1 MSEPTHVPTPEA
13 ERGIIAYF
21 ANNTVAAN
29 LLMFFI
35 IIMGLVSYFTIQ
47 RQMFPNFEI
56 NYVTVEATYPGAS
69 PQEIEESII
78 IKLEEALKDV
88 TEIKR
93 GVYRSFRN
101 GGAAQ
106 LEIHKN
112 EDLTEVTDKI
122 RAKVNSIATFPG
134 AMEPLRVQQI
144 EFKQDVIQFALTGAL
159 PIQELKPLA
168 KQIEDEL
175 LQRGNISIVERSTP
189 DYEIGIEVDPNM
201 LRRYN
206 LTIGQVASAIRKYS
220 ANFSAGQIRS
230 EGGIIA
236 VRVENQFY
244 HGEEFRHIP
253 VKVGDNG
260 AKVLLQDIAE
270 IKDGFIEGEYYFKL
284 NDVNAVFISVKAT
297 KDQNMM
303 PVADSVHKYIKEK
316 NETLPPG
323 LKIEP
328 IVDMTYYLDARL
340 EMMKGNMMTGAVLV
354 AIMLT
359 IFLRFKLAFW
369 VMVGLPVCFLGAI
382 MMMPIFGV
390 TINITSLFGFI
401 MVLGIVVDD
410 AIVIGE
416 SAYTEIERKGA
427 SVKNVIIGA
436 KRVATPATFG
446 VLTTIAVFAPMVMS
460 SGPESA
466 IFKSISIVVI
476 LCLVFSL
483 IESKWIL
490 PAHIAHTKFTPLREG
505 STRAKFNKKFF
516 AFVNGPYKRF
526 VQRCVDWRWTVLA
539 GFVAMMFI
547 SVSLITSNL
556 VRVVPMPKV
565 PHDFPMIKVTMND
578 NASDAQ
584 SIDALMQIEAMMKKV
599 DAEIEAEHGQKMV
612 KNYFVFNEDRTEGSV
627 LTALVDEEIR
637 PMGTFELTRIWRE
650 QMPVIAGV
658 KSLLII
664 DDVGSGGMGGDGEF
678 GYRLYGSDLATLNA
692 AGRRLISMLQQE
704 KGLFDISSSIDPE
717 SKEIQFTLK
726 PVAYDLGLDLASI
739 ANQVGMS
746 FYGGE
751 AQRILRDGEELRVM
765 VRYPELEREALASL
779 KYSVITT
786 PAGKEVM
793 LGDIVDFV
801 EKPGISYIRRD
812 NGYRTVYIYGNIDEE
827 VVEPDAVVKNIKENV
842 LPKLLEEFP
851 AVKSELGGSIEEQ
864 QAQADE
870 QLMFFIAGML
880 IVYMLLAV
888 PLKSY
893 SQPLIVMSVIPF
905 GLVGSI
911 WGHYWIGIDLSM
923 MSFFGLIAAA
933 GVVINDSLVM
943 TDYVNQVRREGVKL
957 KQAVVEAGCARFR
970 AITLTSITTFAGV
983 FPIIFETSLQAK
995 FVIPMA
1001 VSLGFAVLFATVITL
1016 VLVPCLYIILTDLSA
1031 ISRWSK
1037 RKLKGGYGKV
1047 KGLVG
1052 RNPSNANS

>member
-1 MSEPTHVPTPEA
+1 MSEQQHTATPDA

-47 RQMFPNFEI
+47 RQMFPNVEI
-56 NYVTVEATYPGAS
+56 NYVTVQANYPGAS

-93 GVYRSFRN
+93 GVYRSFRG

-106 LEIHKN
+106 LEIHKD

-122 RAKVNSIATFPG
+122 RAKVNSIATFPA
-134 AMEPLRVQQI
+134 AMEPLRVQQV
-144 EFKQDVIQFALTGAL
+144 EFKQDVIQMALTAAL

-175 LQRGNISIVERSTP
+175 LQRGNISIVERFTP
-189 DYEIGIEVDPNM
+189 SYEIGIEIEPDM

-206 LTIGQVASAIRKYS
+206 LTIAQVASAIRGYS

-236 VRVENQFY
+236 VRVENQYY

-253 VKVGDNG
+253 VKVGSNG
-260 AKVLLQDIAE
+260 AKVLLQDVAT
-270 IKDGFIEGEYYFKL
+270 IKDGFVEGEYYNKL
-284 NDVNAVFISVKAT
+284 NGTNAVYIAVKAT

-303 PVADSVHKYIKEK
+303 PVAASVHKYIEEK
-316 NETLPPG
+316 NASLPPG
-323 LKIEP
+323 IHIEP

-340 EMMKGNMMTGAVLV
+340 EMMKSNMIAGAILV

-427 SVKNVIIGA
+427 NVKNVIIGA

-490 PAHIAHTKFTPLREG
+490 PAHIAHTTFKPMREG
-505 STRAKFNKKFF
+505 SWRVRFNKRFF
-516 AFVNGPYKRF
+516 GFVNGPYKRF
-526 VQRCVDWRWTVLA
+526 IERCVEWRWSVLA
-539 GFVAMMFI
+539 GFVAMMI
-547 SVSLITSNL
+547 VSVSLITANL

-565 PHDFPMIKVTMND
+565 PHDFPLISITMND
-578 NASDAQ
+578 NVSDEQTISA
-584 SIDALMQIEAMMKKV
+584 MTQIEDMMKQV
-599 DAEIEAEHGQKMV
+599 DADIEAEFGQKMV
-612 KNYFVFNEDRTEGSV
+612 KNYFVFNESRTEGQV
-627 LTALVDEEIR
+627 LTALVEEELR
-637 PMGTFELTRIWRE
+637 PFDAFELTRRWRE
-650 QMPVIAGV
+650 HMPTIAGV

-664 DDVGSGGMGGDGEF
+664 DDVGSGGNRDGEF
-678 GYRLYGSDLATLNA
+678 GYRLYGSDLPTLNA
-692 AGRRLISMLQQE
+692 AGRRLIAMLQQE

-717 SKEIQFTLK
+717 SKEIQFVLK
-726 PVAYDLGLDLASI
+726 PVAYDLGLDLASV

-751 AQRILRDGEELRVM
+751 AQRVLRDGEELKVM

-786 PAGKEVM
+786 PTGREVM
-793 LGDIVDFV
+793 LGDVVDFI

-812 NGYRTVYIYGNIDEE
+812 NGYRTVYVYGNIDEQQ
-827 VVEPDAVVKNIKENV
+827 VEPSAVVKNIKDNV

-851 AVKSELGGSIEEQ
+851 TIKTELGGSIEEQ
-864 QAQADE
+864 QAQTDE
-870 QLMFFIAGML
+870 QILFFIAGML

-905 GLVGSI
+905 GLVGAI
-911 WGHYWIGIDLSM
+911 WGHLWIGLDLSM

-957 KQAVVEAGCARFR
+957 KDAVVEAGCARFR

-983 FPIIFETSLQAK
+983 IPIIFETSLQAK

-1001 VSLGFAVLFATVITL
+1001 VSLGFAVMFATVITL
-1016 VLVPCLYIILTDLSA
+1016 VLVPCLYIILTDLGALSSGA
-1031 ISRWSK
+1031 
-1037 RKLKGGYGKV
+1037 KV
-1047 KGLVG
+1047 KISALVTKIRG
-1052 RNPSNANS
+1052 AKADKAGV